1 MRRREL
7 GRWGVI
13 PDGRHDRPAI
23 VGGEPAAFAAE
34 NARQVLVP
42 VIFHSPIAPRC
53 RAGGG
58 GRPPRRGRHHEQA
71 RVQERRASNP
81 APAFAALVV
90 LLAIW
95 CDGPGSGIASATV
108 DIVGFPSPRM
118 GSQPGG

>member
-1 MRRREL
+1 ML
-7 GRWGVI
+7 
-13 PDGRHDRPAI
+13 DGRRDRPAI

-42 VIFHSPIAPRC
+42 VIFRGPIAPRC
-53 RAGGG
+53 RPGRGG

-71 RVQERRASNP
+71 PVQARRASNP
-81 APAFAALVV
+81 APAFAALVG

-108 DIVGFPSPRM
+108 DIVGFPSPLM